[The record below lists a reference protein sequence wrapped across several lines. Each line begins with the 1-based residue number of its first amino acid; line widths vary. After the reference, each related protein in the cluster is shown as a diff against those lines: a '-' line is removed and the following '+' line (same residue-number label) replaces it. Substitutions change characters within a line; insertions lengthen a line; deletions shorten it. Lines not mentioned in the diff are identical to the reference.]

1 MKLNKTFG
9 RIATTLVATAML
21 ASVAAVP
28 AFAAEGEFTSN
39 EIKMTKNLEMP
50 ADSVVPGATFKFDIV
65 TAQLDG
71 EEKYTDDNDTPE
83 NPLDDVT
90 LDVKLGTATKND
102 AGTATITAGQETT
115 TVGAGV
121 GNKIASV
128 EFSLT
133 LPEEKYSEAG
143 VYKYAIDEQ
152 AVNTDAGFSDQ
163 TGSLNLYLIVTRVD
177 TGSITDDE
185 DFQVSGAIIEK
196 ADGTKT
202 ATWTNYYKLDD
213 SGKSEVGSISVKK
226 EIAGAMGNKGDTFE
240 FTTNGLTDGVTYT
253 YTTSDAPATEKTMT
267 STNNKVTLGHNQTM
281 TLVGLDDGAEIT
293 VTETIPANSGYA
305 TTAITNDNDE
315 DLTNGNTLTVAKN
328 QVKDTTFTN
337 TRNVVSPTGLVMD
350 IAPYVLLVV
359 AAAVGCFV
367 FLRKRRED

>member
-1 MKLNKTFG
+1 M
-9 RIATTLVATAML
+9 
-21 ASVAAVP
+21 
-28 AFAAEGEFTSN
+28 
-39 EIKMTKNLEMP
+39 
-50 ADSVVPGATFKFDIV
+50 
-65 TAQLDG
+65 
-71 EEKYTDDNDTPE
+71 
-83 NPLDDVT
+83 
-90 LDVKLGTATKND
+90 
-102 AGTATITAGQETT
+102 
-115 TVGAGV
+115 VGAGE

-163 TGSLNLYLIVTRVD
+163 TGSLNLYLIVTRVN

-185 DFQVSGAIIEK
+185 DFRVSGAVIEK

-240 FTTNGLTDGVTYT
+240 FTINGLTDGVTYT

-281 TLVGLDDGAEIT
+281 TLVGLDDGAKIT

-305 TTAITNDNDE
+305 TTAITNDNDG

-337 TRNVVSPTGLVMD
+337 TREAVSPTGLVMD
-350 IAPYVLLVV
+350 IAPYALLVVV
-359 AAAVGCFV
+359 AAAGCFV